1 MKDLFNT
8 VDIQELKLIYG
19 VLHKNLL
26 MEPALMDSLFLE
38 ELQAHLQKRAQ
49 EEGVDTSNHG
59 EWDRWLKS

>member
-1 MKDLFNT
+1 MNALFKSI
-8 VDIQELKLIYG
+8 DIGELKLIYG

-38 ELQAHLQKRAQ
+38 QLQFYLQEAALNN
-49 EEGVDTSNHG
+49 GVDTSNHA